1 VAEAAEEEGEAMIFT
16 GAALPR
22 SPQGLAAA
30 AAKIGCEPA
39 ALQAVLS
46 VEAAGSGFDALKR
59 PKMLFEPHIFYGL
72 LERHEASKLG
82 AAVKARIAYPKW
94 GMRPYPKDSYPHLTQ
109 AVALDETLAL
119 DSASWGLG
127 QLLGQNFAKAGYA
140 SPQAMVTAF
149 AGGED
154 AQLTGMAAFIV
165 KSGLADELRDKRW
178 AAFARGYNG
187 PAYARN
193 HYDTKLATAYAK
205 ATA

>member
-1 VAEAAEEEGEAMIFT
+1 MSPTAPSIASSHHREGSDHAWQNLHHHGRRLRAARARAADRVAEAAEENGEAMIFT

-72 LERHEASKLG
+72 LERHEALKLG
-82 AAVKARIAYPKW
+82 AAIKAGVAYPKW
-94 GMRPYPKDSYPHLTQ
+94 GMRPYPKDSYPHLTR

-149 AGGED
+149 ADGEN
-154 AQLTGMAAFIV
+154 AQLAGMA
-165 KSGLADELRDKRW
+165 
-178 AAFARGYNG
+178 
-187 PAYARN
+187 
-193 HYDTKLATAYAK
+193 
-205 ATA
+205 